1 MDKISFRLK
10 IQNSNVTQ
18 FHTKRDQKKIK
29 NQKLAKTF
37 KCMGD
42 KNLVLVRKED
52 FSLWLKWLI
61 SAHTKSYFKNKKFDI
76 YKDVASSFLFSQYR
90 FAIYL
95 TLKYVDVFTFSV
107 SPTFSE
113 NINLSSWLCYKIV
126 FIYIFHLKSILFF
139 NQTHGN
145 LR

>member
-1 MDKISFRLK
+1 MYINTIPENKLVWKFPE
-10 IQNSNVTQ
+10 TE
-18 FHTKRDQKKIK
+18 TKKIW
-29 NQKLAKTF
+29 
-37 KCMGD
+37 
-42 KNLVLVRKED
+42 RSIE
-52 FSLWLKWLI
+52 LI
-61 SAHTKSYFKNKKFDI
+61 
-76 YKDVASSFLFSQYR
+76 
-90 FAIYL
+90 
-95 TLKYVDVFTFSV
+95 KYVDVFTFSV